1 MEAYVYDAKGLCWQ
15 LPVLL
20 RWEFSHGFCTPC
32 DCFAV
37 EMPFSRELMTVLRT
51 ACRFRAEENGET
63 VFFGVVDEAEFEA
76 DARGGTATLCGRG
89 LQALLLDSEAEQ
101 ADYYA
106 ADMAFLL
113 AKHAAPLGISA
124 VDAEGTQG
132 RRAALRVS
140 SGESH
145 WSVLSRF
152 AEFCLGLRPR
162 FRTDGTLVVDG
173 AESGRV
179 LRIGSDTAVS
189 AQRCGI
195 DRYGVIT
202 EAIVKNRV
210 YGTRTEVRNEEMLAL
225 GGKCVRVIN
234 VPRYT
239 ALDAM
244 RHTGAYQIEKSSA
257 DMLRC
262 RLTLAKPFAAFP
274 GDRVLM
280 ESSPLGVSGAFLVE
294 RSRSF
299 ADGRS
304 AGTVLDMRPAKDA
317 PKEG

>member
-1 MEAYVYDAKGLCWQ
+1 MEAYVYDAKGQCWQ

-20 RWEFSHGFCTPC
+20 RWEFSHGFCAPC

-37 EMPFSRELMTVLRT
+37 EMPFSQELVAILKT
-51 ACRFRAEENGET
+51 ACRFRAAENGET

-76 DARGGTATLCGRG
+76 TATGCIAALRGRG
-89 LQALLLDSEAEQ
+89 MQALLLDSEAER

-124 VDAEGTQG
+124 VDATGAQG
-132 RRAALRVS
+132 RRAALSVS

-145 WSVLSRF
+145 WSVLRRF

-162 FRTDGTLVVDG
+162 FRPDGVLVVDG
-173 AESGRV
+173 AESGKV
-179 LRIGSDTAVS
+179 LRVGGDTAVC
-189 AQRCGI
+189 AQRFGL

-202 EAIVKNRV
+202 DAIVKNRV
-210 YGTRTEVRNEEMLAL
+210 YGTRTQVRNEEMLAL

-262 RLTLAKPFAAFP
+262 RLTLAEPFAAFP

-280 ESSPLGVSGAFLVE
+280 ETSPLGINGAFSVE
-294 RSRSF
+294 SSRSF
-299 ADGRS
+299 ADGKS

-317 PKEG
+317 AKEG